1 MKKRAV
7 LYSLCAT
14 AMTVSGLV
22 AGAVPASASI
32 HNTRGYVHIVNAGS
46 GKCIDATDAGAVQWR
61 CLNTFN
67 EEWQFVDVLYAQGFE
82 IVSHASGDCLTAVDS
97 GPGFWNGTP
106 VVLAPCSPG
115 DTNAAQVWVPNGD
128 PFILG
133 NVFYNSACLD
143 LENGD
148 TSDGVPMQLWSCNF
162 ITNNQRWKQL

>member
-1 MKKRAV
+1 
-7 LYSLCAT
+7 
-14 AMTVSGLV
+14 MTVSGLV

-115 DTNAAQVWVPNGD
+115 DTNAAQV
-128 PFILG
+128 
-133 NVFYNSACLD
+133 
-143 LENGD
+143 
-148 TSDGVPMQLWSCNF
+148 
-162 ITNNQRWKQL
+162 